1 MTLWCGATRGERSLA
16 QARSFRR
23 SVNLYA
29 NTPSYVAKRRS
40 PANVEHIHSFTAIHT
55 SDTGGCD
62 ERNTFCASAPALFTP
77 GQYTTTSIV
86 GINSGVRKHLNLLTP
101 SFPLRHRK
109 PIRNPR
115 EKKGKK
121 KNQKKSHKQ
130 TRKRTKTANLCSEKG
145 PLH

>member
-1 MTLWCGATRGERSLA
+1 VTNITPTKKHLETIGQSLLDECSPHSCKS
-16 QARSFRR
+16 SFLQPIV
-23 SVNLYA
+23 S
-29 NTPSYVAKRRS
+29 S
-40 PANVEHIHSFTAIHT
+40 NVRT

-101 SFPLRHRK
+101 SFPLRRRK

-115 EKKGKK
+115 KKKRKGKK
-121 KNQKKSHKQ
+121 NRKKSHKQ